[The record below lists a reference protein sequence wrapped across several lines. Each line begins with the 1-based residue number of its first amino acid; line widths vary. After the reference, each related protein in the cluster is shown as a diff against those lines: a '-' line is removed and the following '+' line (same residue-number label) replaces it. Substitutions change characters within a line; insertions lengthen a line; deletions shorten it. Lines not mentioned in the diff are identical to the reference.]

1 MKHTALHLIAV
12 IILLFSSA
20 GRASAQFKFL
30 QRLFEPSIF
39 RVTDELRK
47 YIRTELPPVTHDR
60 SEEIHHIDMIYVKAM
75 ELSHKEVS
83 VALLA
88 SAVAVLNRT
97 DFKPTFPLL
106 GSVVIPLPSENS
118 ADAAQRIAKLPRY
131 FLSDSPQDKWGD
143 SPKLVHFFGSAYLTY
158 ETGTKNLPDAIG
170 KWIEEGEATFKL
182 DSLGQQR
189 DVFINR
195 LGQEFGDALSEGRDV
210 LPSDFL
216 STEVLKS
223 QYDKIRFGSGN

>member
-1 MKHTALHLIAV
+1 MKYNPLRLVAAIV
-12 IILLFSSA
+12 FLLSSA
-20 GRASAQFKFL
+20 GQASAQFKFI
-30 QRLFEPSIF
+30 QRLFEPPIF

-60 SEEIHHIDMIYVKAM
+60 DEELHHVDMIYVKAM
-75 ELSHKEVS
+75 ELSHKQVS
-83 VALLA
+83 IALLA
-88 SAVAVLNRT
+88 AAIAVLNRT
-97 DFKPTFPLL
+97 DIKPTFPLI
-106 GSVVIPLPSENS
+106 GSVVIPLPSEDS
-118 ADAAQRIAKLPRY
+118 VGAALRIPKLPRY
-131 FLSDSPQDKWGD
+131 FLTDSPQDKWGD

-158 ETGTKNLPDAIG
+158 ETGTRNLPDAIG

-195 LGQEFGDALSEGRDV
+195 LGQEFGDALSKGREA

-216 STEVLKS
+216 RTEVLKS